1 VAREK
6 AVSFSYLDKKAN
18 APPNHSSDVGLL
30 LNEDIENLSV
40 LIYCPKYAVKVRR
53 CSCLRFFVHEL
64 RCQRCFEQVINPF
77 DVLKGITSQLYAFF
91 IIVSQ
96 GGIELLKRRTFSYN
110 LFT

>member
-40 LIYCPKYAVKVRR
+40 LIYCPKYAVKV
-53 CSCLRFFVHEL
+53 RFFVHEL